1 MPFLVRHLLP
11 ESGASPA
18 LATAGGSISVFAAPA
33 GLSVAGLVSAP
44 TFAAPN
50 AASPSASQR
59 SAVPGPDPA
68 SLGTAGMRP
77 AGPLPL
83 PTLVLAITTAVALIE
98 HVPNIDA
105 TEADF
110 TNRVVSALVSLGNRP
125 DCPEQVRGGGWV
137 RAGGWAG
144 SGGWG

>member
-11 ESGASPA
+11 ESGTSPA
-18 LATAGGSISVFAAPA
+18 ASAAGGSVSVFAASA
-33 GLSVAGLVSAP
+33 GLSVAGLVFAP

-50 AASPSASQR
+50 AASASASQR
-59 SAVPGPDPA
+59 SAAAGPDPA

-98 HVPNIDA
+98 HVPNIDV
-105 TEADF
+105 TEPDF

-125 DCPEQVRGGGWV
+125 DCPEQVRV
-137 RAGGWAG
+137 RAHMDVPIPFRVRR
-144 SGGWG
+144 